1 MPIDL
6 TAVAG
11 RFAAVFAGQ
20 LRDATAAQKSIEKA
34 LARRRESARAAER
47 VTRQLPIFAFYG
59 SAVVLYLTDA
69 QRGAL
74 SFGTAEPSLGD
85 HLMGGAGRFLTGLS
99 RATEPFRGD
108 SQETVVPRFVTGA
121 DAALSEVDDALR
133 RFAVPHPQMFAPAR
147 RRGTDLFGLAALG
160 FRALAQAA
168 TTTGEIRRLTGQIR
182 ATLPLLSPQAPTA
195 PHMSPRGPEEALD
208 AVAFELVGV
217 TVLIGAAP
225 GLVDVLPGTIDV
237 LLRHTVLLLRSWV
250 LDLLVAGEA
259 RVLGLR
265 GDAIEITVTKLA
277 RMGGQGVAALGGAL
291 GVIGAHVT
299 LSVAVYRSVGAGL
312 AAGVRDFVVLLGR
325 FLTGLVDLMR
335 AVPDLLRVVTAFDM
349 ARLPLVHFSL
359 DDLLDADGRAVNTG
373 LRDKLLAALLVAEG
387 VADGVSAD
395 QPLLVTLRPLS
406 PRIDAARRLVAALF
420 DSGGPVTLPEG
431 APLRFHSD
439 FPDLGGALWGEGRRE
454 RVLAVV
460 ETFQTAVRAGVAA
473 SLRGTREGL
482 DLTARAAGEAMRDG
496 WPGTADRVRSAAEQS
511 TVLADRLLGPGEGA
525 PSGPS
530 DAVARAFESWL
541 ATGGILLVGEAI
553 PAYVGELATQWRARL
568 AQGTELTVPLTPTSP
583 HILRKRAVLGRVT
596 VPRMTLRLPPG
607 RELDDTLA
615 EEIAGQFADAVR
627 GAYRTGMNRLREPAE
642 QKGP

>member
-34 LARRRESARAAER
+34 LARRREAARAAGR
-47 VTRQLPIFAFYG
+47 ATGQLPIFAFHD
-59 SAVVLYLTDA
+59 SALVLHLADD

-74 SFGTAEPSLGD
+74 LVGTAEPSLGD
-85 HLMGGAGRFLTGLS
+85 HLTGGAARLVTGLA

-108 SQETVVPRFVTGA
+108 SQETVVPRFVTSV
-121 DAALSEVDDALR
+121 DAALSDVDEAMR

-147 RRGTDLFGLAALG
+147 RPGTDLFGVAALG
-160 FRALAQAA
+160 LRALVQAA
-168 TTTGEIRRLTGQIR
+168 TTTGEIRRLTEEIR
-182 ATLPLLSPQAPTA
+182 ATLPLPAPQAPTA
-195 PHMSPRGPEEALD
+195 PQMPQRGPDETLD
-208 AVAFELVGV
+208 AVAFELLGA

-225 GLVDVLPGTIDV
+225 GLVDVLPGTTDV

-259 RVLGLR
+259 KVLALR
-265 GDAIEITVTKLA
+265 GDAIEFTVAKPA
-277 RMGGQGVAALGGAL
+277 RMGGQGMAMLGGAL

-299 LSVAVYRSVGAGL
+299 LSAAVYRSVGAGL
-312 AAGVRDFVVLLGR
+312 AVAIGDFVVLLGR

-335 AVPDLLRVVTAFDM
+335 AVPDLLRAVTAFDM
-349 ARLPLVHFSL
+349 ARLPLVHLSL
-359 DDLLDADGRAVNTG
+359 DDVLDADGRAVNTA

-387 VADGVSAD
+387 IAVGASAD
-395 QPLLVTLRPLS
+395 QPLLVTLRPLA

-420 DSGGPVTLPEG
+420 DSGQPVTLPEA

-439 FPDLGGALWGEGRRE
+439 FPDLGGALFGEGRRE
-454 RVLAVV
+454 QLLAVV
-460 ETFQTAVRAGVAA
+460 ETFHGAVRTHVAA
-473 SLRGTREGL
+473 SLGRTREGL
-482 DLTARAAGEAMRDG
+482 NLTAGAVSEAMRDG
-496 WPGTADRVRSAAEQS
+496 WPGTADRVRSATEQAIAL
-511 TVLADRLLGPGEGA
+511 TDRLLGPEQNTQ
-525 PSGPS
+525 PGPL

-553 PAYVGELATQWRARL
+553 PAYVGELAAQWRARL
-568 AQGTELTVPLTPTSP
+568 AEGSELTAPLTPTSP
-583 HILRKRAVLGRVT
+583 HILRKRAVLGRVA
-596 VPRMTLRLPPG
+596 VPRVTLRLPPG

-615 EEIAGQFADAVR
+615 QKIAGQFADAVR
-627 GAYRTGMNRLREPAE
+627 GAYRTGANRLRELAE